1 MSATERR
8 NYFFTAQ
15 WILFT
20 YTNILPEEYS
30 KLITS
35 HIFAPHYR
43 GEHISLFLIILQP
56 RQGSDG
62 CLICQHS
69 LNTNIIPFIWQN
81 KCIIITI
88 YDSPALITITDLF
101 NVRMC
106 TQTSQTKPPQI
117 ILKAVMCCSSQRG
130 TKPGSRSSTAPRARG
145 SSGLSAPGLWLSS
158 VDSLPPQ
165 SWDHWECRPSS
176 PGCSPLSGWCCM
188 HAFLEMSDS
197 PNLMCKNNVNPK
209 IKFKVASSCCFGG
222 SELLI
227 ANWRLWQKSDSNM
240 SLQLFFIGVISFLN
254 GE

>member
-69 LNTNIIPFIWQN
+69 LNTNIIIFIWQN
-81 KCIIITI
+81 KCIVTI
-88 YDSPALITITDLF
+88 YDSPAFVNITDLF

-106 TQTSQTKPPQI
+106 VQI
-117 ILKAVMCCSSQRG
+117 ILKAVMCCPSQRG
-130 TKPGSRSSTAPRARG
+130 IKPGSRSSTAPRARG

-158 VDSLPPQ
+158 VDSSPPQ
-165 SWDHWECRPSS
+165 SWDHWECTPSS

-188 HAFLEMSDS
+188 HAVLEMSDS
-197 PNLMCKNNVNPK
+197 PTLMFKNSQPK
-209 IKFKVASSCCFGG
+209 NKIQNSK
-222 SELLI
+222 
-227 ANWRLWQKSDSNM
+227 
-240 SLQLFFIGVISFLN
+240 
-254 GE
+254 